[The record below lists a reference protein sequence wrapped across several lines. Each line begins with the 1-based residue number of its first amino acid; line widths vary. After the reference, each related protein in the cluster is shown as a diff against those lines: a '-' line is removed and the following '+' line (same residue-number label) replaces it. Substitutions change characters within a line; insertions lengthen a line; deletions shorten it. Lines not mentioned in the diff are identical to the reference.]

1 MRPHSDDFKADD
13 FKADD
18 FKADD
23 FKADDFEDSDT
34 REIERREPSSF
45 SHRHGLKV
53 LGGILATMFATVI
66 VAQVAC

>member
-1 MRPHSDDFKADD
+1 MGLHSDDFEVSDD
-13 FKADD
+13 
-18 FKADD
+18 
-23 FKADDFEDSDT
+23 SNT

-53 LGGILATMFATVI
+53 LGGILAAMFVTVI

>member
-1 MRPHSDDFKADD
+1 MRLHSDDFADD
-13 FKADD
+13 SEASD
-18 FKADD
+18 
-23 FKADDFEDSDT
+23 DSDT

-53 LGGILATMFATVI
+53 LGGILAAMFATVI